1 MPPYVPP
8 NVERYRD
15 LVYAFTRQHLD
26 GYVARLRTIPAGSV
40 KAKEFNDPVWGTL
53 TLFPHEVLV
62 LDSPLL
68 QRLQRIRQLG
78 VVHFVYTS
86 ARHSRIEHSLGVLH
100 QVDQLVESVNRNGH
114 LAGGAAFISESIRH
128 TLRMTGLC
136 HDVGHG
142 VMSHV
147 IENALMYNEE
157 VEELRQDFRTWR
169 AKDGKSQLSEMAAF
183 FMLSSPAFSSLISEV
198 LRISERPGTFIDP
211 EQMAR
216 AVLSEKMDDSIP
228 LLHELISGPFDA
240 DKMDYMPRDAKMSGV
255 PVVTDFTRLIQK
267 VRAVSVANSDL
278 PKEIARTVEAAGGS
292 HVIIGIA
299 RSGASTL
306 DEVALGRSL
315 MFDKIYRHHKVRAAE
330 AMVAT
335 ISEHGLT
342 YLVENPAMI
351 PLALNDEQLLDLD
364 LQWLTAHAR
373 AGLRPEEVLETFQV
387 ASDVAERM
395 RNRDLFVRAFAFASV
410 LPDNGYKGD
419 LEQRAALDEL
429 IRSAGDA
436 ELRPHIIRA
445 IAETAAEIAAIT
457 GDTNVI
463 ESLPGGNLAAYIA
476 IDPPANKTIDVKPDP
491 SRAYLIGS
499 DGKLVPVDQIN
510 ADLRAWA
517 DAYINVRDLGYVF
530 CPRELSDLV
539 HVATEVVFRQ
549 MFGLRIPH
557 GMRSY
562 AKHNETHAVQIRDAL
577 FAAHFYDDKPRDLEP
592 APKRLRKADI
602 PHRLAEIRDR
612 FAGYSGPVVEGQE
625 AGKVQESKLSDGR
638 ILDWASQF
646 PDNLVD
652 CALTVLESTKF
663 IGRTEMNAALTNF
676 AASYTG
682 ARPLSIVPLGG
693 PKDGSAIMS
702 YYSGD
707 NGLGWKA
714 ETIENALIADDP
726 IVFVD
731 DFVGTGR
738 SATGIM
744 YGWLDETPPE
754 PLNETRPP
762 LPKDLAD
769 RLRTRP
775 MSFVFT
781 ASLEEGIPYLESN
794 LAALGLTAKGF
805 SDNSQGTIPSLDSLK
820 ADHPQLPWFEFK
832 EFCTTVGFQT
842 LEDDQKPD
850 HDVKWRNARS
860 LGYGNLGL
868 LLVSAFNTPTATLTA
883 IWSQGKYSGRDW
895 AAVFPRRTKH

>member
-1 MPPYVPP
+1 
-8 NVERYRD
+8 
-15 LVYAFTRQHLD
+15 LVGGGEL
-26 GYVARLRTIPAGSV
+26 I
-40 KAKEFNDPVWGTL
+40 ND
-53 TLFPHEVLV
+53 
-62 LDSPLL
+62 
-68 QRLQRIRQLG
+68 
-78 VVHFVYTS
+78 
-86 ARHSRIEHSLGVLH
+86 
-100 QVDQLVESVNRNGH
+100 
-114 LAGGAAFISESIRH
+114 SIRH
-128 TLRMTGLC
+128 TLRMTGLS

-169 AKDGKSQLSEMAAF
+169 NKDGKSQLSEMAAF
-183 FMLSSPAFSSLISEV
+183 FMISSPAFGELIAQV
-198 LRISERPGTFIDP
+198 LRISDKPGTFIDP
-211 EQMAR
+211 QQMAR
-216 AVLSEKMDDSIP
+216 AVLGEKMDDSIP

-278 PKEIARTVEAAGGS
+278 PEQIARTVEASSGP

-335 ISEHGLT
+335 ISEHGLIHLT
-342 YLVENPAMI
+342 ENPAMI

-364 LQWLTAHAR
+364 SDWLKGHAPGKTDSD
-373 AGLRPEEVLETFQV
+373 AVIADFEI
-387 ASDVAERM
+387 ASDVASRM
-395 RNRDLFVRAFAFASV
+395 RNRELFVRAFAFASV

-436 ELRPHIIRA
+436 ESRPQIIQS
-445 IAETAAEIAAIT
+445 IADTVVEIAAIT
-457 GDTNVI
+457 GNSQVVD
-463 ESLPGGNLAAYIA
+463 SLPGGNLAAYIS

-491 SRAYLIGS
+491 SRAYLIDT
-499 DGKLVPVDQIN
+499 DGKLLPVEQIN

-539 HVATEVVFRQ
+539 HVATEVVFRE

-562 AKHNETHAVQIRDAL
+562 AKHNESNAIAIRDAL
-577 FAAHFYDDKPRDLEP
+577 FEAKFYIDKPRDLEP
-592 APKRLRKADI
+592 APRRLRKADI
-602 PHRLAEIRDR
+602 PQRLAKIRDR
-612 FAGYSGPVVEGQE
+612 FAGYSGPIIDGQE
-625 AGKVQESKLSDGR
+625 AGKVQESRLSDGR
-638 ILDWASQF
+638 ILDWAAQF
-646 PDNLVD
+646 PDDLVD
-652 CALTVLESTKF
+652 CALTVLENVRF

-676 AASYTG
+676 AASYQG
-682 ARPLSIVPLGG
+682 SRPMSIVPLGG

-714 ETIENALIADDP
+714 ETIENALISDAP

-731 DFVGTGR
+731 DFIGTGR
-738 SATGIM
+738 SATGIL
-744 YGWLDETPPE
+744 YGWLDKSPPE

-762 LPKDLAD
+762 LPKDLAE
-769 RLRTRP
+769 RLANRP
-775 MSFVFT
+775 LSFVFT
-781 ASLEEGIPYLESN
+781 TSLDDGKPYLEKT
-794 LAALGLTAKGF
+794 LADAKLTATVF
-805 SDNSQGTIPSLDSLK
+805 SDNSQGTIPSLDKLK
-820 ADHPQLPWFEFK
+820 ADFPKLPWFEFQ
-832 EFCTTVGFQT
+832 EFCKDVGLQT
-842 LEDDQKPD
+842 LKDGDPKHDDD
-850 HDVKWRNARS
+850 WRKARA

-883 IWSQGKYSGRDW
+883 IWAQGKYAGRDW
-895 AAVFPRRTKH
+895 AAVFPRRPKH